1 MRKLIVKAAMPII
14 RHATR
19 SYITGPHLDDA
30 IALAN
35 SAGQSGYG
43 ATICYWNDGTE
54 EPRKVADNYLR
65 ILDRMQAER
74 LDGYLAL
81 KVPALWD
88 DADLASEVIAY
99 ARPRGVRVML
109 DSHAPEQ
116 ADAVFA
122 VLEKVGPEGVGC
134 AIPGRWRRSLEDVER
149 AIALGVSVR
158 VVKGQW
164 PDPDEPNMDLR
175 EGYLRII
182 DRLAGRAVHVG
193 VATHD
198 PILAE
203 DAFTRLKAGGTSCEQ
218 ELVFPLPMTKAL
230 EVAQAAGIPTRLY
243 VPYGSAWLPYSISRA
258 MQNPSVIVY
267 FLKDLLT
274 NNRFRL
280 PPPPVKPAS

>member
-35 SAGQSGYG
+35 SAGESGYG
-43 ATICYWNDGTE
+43 STICYWNDGTE
-54 EPRKVADNYLR
+54 EPRMVADNYLR
-65 ILDRMQAER
+65 ILDRMQTER

-88 DADLASEVIAY
+88 NVDLASEVIAH
-99 ARPRGVRVML
+99 ARSLGIKVML

-116 ADAVFA
+116 ADAVFS
-122 VLEKVGPEGVGC
+122 VLDRVGPEQVGC
-134 AIPGRWRRSLEDVER
+134 AIPGRWRRSLRDAER
-149 AIALGVSVR
+149 AIELGVSVR

-164 PDPDEPNMDLR
+164 PDPEEPGMDLR
-175 EGYLRII
+175 ESYLRII

-198 PILAE
+198 PALAA
-203 DAFTRLKAGGTSCEQ
+203 DAFTRLNAAGTRCEQ

-230 EVAQAAGIPTRLY
+230 EAAQSAGVTTRLY
-243 VPYGSAWLPYSISRA
+243 IPYGSAWLPYSISRA

-267 FLKDLLT
+267 FLRDLLT

-280 PPPPVKPAS
+280 PPPPAKPAS